1 MQIFGLHKN
10 IYKLAN
16 YSLRAENKD
25 KYRCLC
31 EEPVARWNKLKRE
44 GVSDKVARDFCGFSR
59 ASYFRYKRGVTLT
72 NSRKAPSRP
81 LEFDNP
87 SF

>member
-25 KYRCLC
+25 KYRCLY
-31 EEPVARWNKLKRE
+31 EEPVARWNKLKQE
-44 GVSDKVARDFCGFSR
+44 VVSDKVVQEFCGFSR
-59 ASYFRYKRGVTLT
+59 FRYIK
-72 NSRKAPSRP
+72 
-81 LEFDNP
+81 
-87 SF
+87 SFS